1 MAFLSLDWLN
11 PVLDQCR
18 EEVSRHGQLQVC
30 DKPAPSGVKDQV
42 TELDLS
48 IEKRIVTAALRRFPH
63 AGILSEES
71 FPDPAALSDEL
82 CLVIDPIDGTKE
94 MLAGSNDFAI
104 SVGLMKRGRPVA
116 GVLDFPRL
124 GYRFTCEA
132 GSGAKVNGRPL
143 RLPAAPGPGGAVVA
157 VSPTQLATTDLQP
170 SLDRLR
176 NWAQELVPVG
186 ALTPKVAQVLLG
198 NCHVAVYLP
207 LPGRIAF
214 IWDYVVAALLLAETG
229 GGFFS
234 FADGDLLETL
244 PVRHD
249 QGWIA
254 GPADLCRQ
262 LWAATQ

>member
-1 MAFLSLDWLN
+1 MASLSLEWLN

-18 EEVSRHGQLQVC
+18 EEVSRHGHLQVR

-42 TELDLS
+42 TELDLA
-48 IEKRIVTAALRRFPH
+48 IEHMLITAARRRFPH

-71 FPDPAALSDEL
+71 FPDPAALSDDL

-94 MLAGSNDFAI
+94 MLAGSDDFAI
-104 SVGLMKRGRPVA
+104 SVGLMKCGRPVA

-132 GSGAKVNGRPL
+132 GSGAKVNGRSL
-143 RLPAAPGPGGAVVA
+143 RLPAAPRAGAALVA
-157 VSPTQLATTDLQP
+157 VSPTQLATDDLQP
-170 SLDRLR
+170 SIGRLR
-176 NWAQELVPVG
+176 KWAQELVPVG
-186 ALTPKVAQVLLG
+186 ALTPKVAHVLLG

-207 LPGRIAF
+207 LPGRIAY
-214 IWDYVVAALLLAETG
+214 IWDYVVAALLLAEAG

-234 FADGDLLETL
+234 FTDGDLLETL

-249 QGWIA
+249 KGWIA
-254 GPADLCRQ
+254 GPANLCRQ
-262 LWAATQ
+262 LSAAAR